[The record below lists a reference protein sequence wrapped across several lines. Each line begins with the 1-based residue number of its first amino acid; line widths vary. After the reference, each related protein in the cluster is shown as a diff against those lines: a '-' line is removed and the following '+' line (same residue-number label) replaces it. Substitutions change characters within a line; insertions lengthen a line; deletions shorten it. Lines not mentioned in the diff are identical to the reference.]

1 MCTQQTL
8 LVNVAAATE
17 TALGVSVWARAAF
30 QSLPSPPAEH
40 SFPEPICFG
49 PGINVTLE
57 GHSEPLKILTM
68 TWRIE

>member
-1 MCTQQTL
+1 MQTL
-8 LVNVAAATE
+8 LVKVAVATE
-17 TALGVSVWARAAF
+17 TALGSVSGLLPLF
-30 QSLPSPPAEH
+30 NSLPSPPAEH
-40 SFPEPICFG
+40 SFPDPICFG